1 MTAGHQALQICV
13 ELLPILRTS
22 ASLWERERPGGIA
35 GRQLSEGF
43 GGSGE
48 ANEPFNVSQEG
59 PVGGAITVS
68 GQVMGGG
75 AEVACSGVGV
85 GAGRAHESRS
95 DAVQLGS
102 GGNRSGDSGD
112 VEGVIGFLD
121 PQGEAR

>member
-48 ANEPFNVSQEG
+48 ANEPFNVGQQG

-85 GAGRAHESRS
+85 GAGVLHESRS
-95 DAVQLGS
+95 DAAQLGS
-102 GGNRSGDSGD
+102 GGPPGGDCHGCH
-112 VEGVIGFLD
+112 GVSR
-121 PQGEAR
+121 AA